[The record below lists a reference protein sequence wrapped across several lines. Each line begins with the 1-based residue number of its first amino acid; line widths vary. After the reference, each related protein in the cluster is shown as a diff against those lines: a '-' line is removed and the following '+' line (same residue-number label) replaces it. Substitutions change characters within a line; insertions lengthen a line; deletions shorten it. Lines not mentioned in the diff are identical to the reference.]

1 VGRRG
6 QSPFQVRLT
15 ASERKLLTRWVR
27 TPTAPYR
34 QVLRAKVVLLA
45 AAGHPN
51 AHIAQRLQVTG
62 NTVRKWR
69 RRFSQQGLAG
79 LGDRPRSGRPRR
91 FPAAVVAE
99 AKAIACELPATR
111 GTPTSRWS
119 LADLREE
126 LLVTG
131 LVEEI
136 STTTLWRW
144 LAEDAIRP
152 WQHRSWVFP
161 RAPDFAAKAGVAL
174 DLYQRRFQGRRL
186 EPDEFVISADEK
198 TSIQARC
205 RCHPTLPPGVARMM
219 KVEHEYQR
227 GGALAYLAAW
237 DVHQARLFGRCEP
250 STGIQ
255 PFGRLVAQVM
265 TVEPYASATR
275 VFWIVDNGSSHR
287 GQASVDRLQGA
298 WPNLTLIHLPV
309 HASWLNQIE
318 IYFSVVQR
326 KVLTPNDFLDLAEV
340 EQRLLGFQRR
350 YQQAAVPFD
359 WRFTR
364 ADLEQLLRRL
374 DDHEQFPTAA

>member
-6 QSPFQVRLT
+6 QSPFQVTLT
-15 ASERKLLTRWVR
+15 ASERKLLKRWVR

-45 AAGHPN
+45 AAGHSN
-51 AHIAQRLQVTG
+51 AHIAERLQVTG

-69 RRFSQQGLAG
+69 RRFSQQGLVG
-79 LGDRPRSGRPRR
+79 LRDRPRSGRPRR

-119 LADLREE
+119 LADLRDE

-174 DLYQRRFQGRRL
+174 DLYQRRFQGRQL
-186 EPDEFVISADEK
+186 ELGQFVISADEK

-255 PFGRLVAQVM
+255 PFGRLVEQVM

-298 WPNLTLIHLPV
+298 WPNLTLVHLPV

-326 KVLTPNDFLDLAEV
+326 KVLTPNDFLDLADV
-340 EQRLLGFQRR
+340 AQRLLGFQRR